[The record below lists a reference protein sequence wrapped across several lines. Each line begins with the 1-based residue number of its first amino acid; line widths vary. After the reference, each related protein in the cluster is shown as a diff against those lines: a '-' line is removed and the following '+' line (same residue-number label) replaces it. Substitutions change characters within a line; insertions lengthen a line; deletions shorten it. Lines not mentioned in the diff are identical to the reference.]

1 MFPNKYMF
9 KMPQLKLVELESPKA
24 RLERYLSINDKR
36 PNFIKRNLYNALGWN
51 VVAVLDQPK
60 FDEEIIERSWHFTG
74 RDIFVDSKMSFLN
87 KLKYLIKPE
96 VSFAMKLDHLHRKTE
111 TAKKWIIGMN
121 EVTNDGEIGYA
132 NEAASEA
139 PAANEDFFATAGSRE
154 QLANPSSQ
162 TAIAAPDTWA
172 EFDGTAD
179 AIAGSN
185 KVYDAAFPKRNDG
198 DADNT
203 GAGVDIVSFLV
214 SYTTGDFNDGGV
226 TIKNFA
232 ILDNAAPTDPSK
244 LLTHGQITAFNKT
257 ATDTLKFFINHEMR
271 RV

>member
-1 MFPNKYMF
+1 MK
-9 KMPQLKLVELESPKA
+9 QKLWPIVELESVQA
-24 RLERYLSINDKR
+24 RIERYLSVSDKR

-51 VVAVLDQPK
+51 VVAVLDSPK
-60 FDEEIIERSWHFTG
+60 YDEEVIERTYHFG
-74 RDIFVDSKMSFLN
+74 DKHIYVDPKLSFVN
-87 KLKYLIKPE
+87 KLKFLVKPE
-96 VSFAMKLDHLHRKTE
+96 VPLYLKLEALRRQTE
-111 TAKKWIIGMN
+111 SSKKWIMGMN

-132 NEAASEA
+132 NQAAEEA
-139 PAANEDFFATAGSRE
+139 PAANEDFFVTALSNI
-154 QLANPSSQ
+154 QLANPATQ
-162 TAIAAPDTWA
+162 NAILATDTFLQ
-172 EFDGTAD
+172 FDNPGGA

-185 KVYDAAFPKRNDG
+185 KNFDAAFPKRNDG

-203 GAGVDIVSFLV
+203 GAGVDIVSFLT

-226 TIKNFA
+226 TIKNFSINDQNTPVSA
-232 ILDNAAPTDPSK
+232 TK

>member
-1 MFPNKYMF
+1 MKQKSWPI
-9 KMPQLKLVELESPKA
+9 VELESVQA
-24 RLERYLSINDKR
+24 RIERYLSVSDHR

-51 VVAVLDQPK
+51 VVAVLESPK
-60 FDEEIIERSWHFTG
+60 HDEEVIERSYHFSG
-74 RDIFVDSKMSFLN
+74 RDIYVDPKLSFTN
-87 KLKYLIKPE
+87 KLKFLIRPE
-96 VSFAMKLDHLHRKTE
+96 VPFNLKLEMLKRRAEST
-111 TAKKWIIGMN
+111 KKWIAGMN

-154 QLANPSSQ
+154 QLANPASQ
-162 TAIAAPDTWA
+162 TAIAADDNWDD
-172 EFDGTAD
+172 FDAAPGD
-179 AIAGSN
+179 AISGSN

-214 SYTTGDFNDGGV
+214 SYTTGDFNDSGT

-232 ILDNAAPTDPSK
+232 ILDNAAPSAATK

>member
-1 MFPNKYMF
+1 MINEIVK
-9 KMPQLKLVELESPKA
+9 QKLWPVVELESAQA
-24 RLERYLSINDKR
+24 RIERYLSVSDHR
-36 PNFIKRNLYNALGWN
+36 PNFIKRNLYNTLGWN
-51 VVAVLDQPK
+51 VVAVLDKPK
-60 FDEEIIERSWHFTG
+60 FDEEIVERSYHFSG
-74 RDIFVDSKMSFLN
+74 KHIYVDPKLSFMN
-87 KLKYLIKPE
+87 KLKFLVKPE
-96 VSFAMKLDHLHRKTE
+96 VPFNLKLEMLKRRAEST
-111 TAKKWIIGMN
+111 KKWIAGMN

-139 PAANEDFFATAGSRE
+139 PSANEDFFATAASRE
-154 QLANPSSQ
+154 QLANPASQ
-162 TAIAAPDTWA
+162 TSIAATDTWA
-172 EFDGTAD
+172 EFDVVSTS
-179 AIAGSN
+179 IAGSN

-203 GAGVDIVSFLV
+203 GAGVDIVSFLT
-214 SYTTGDFNDGGV
+214 SYTTGDFNDGGT

-232 ILDNAAPTDPSK
+232 ILDNSSPTDPTK

>member
-1 MFPNKYMF
+1 MQ
-9 KMPQLKLVELESPKA
+9 QLIPKVVEIESIKA
-24 RLERYLSINDKR
+24 RMERFLSVSEKR
-36 PNFIKRNLYNALGWN
+36 PNFIKRNIYNSLNWN
-51 VVAVLDQPK
+51 VVAVLDKNIPEK
-60 FDEEIIERSWHFTG
+60 NEIERSYHFVGKDMYVAPELTFMTKLQHLI
-74 RDIFVDSKMSFLN
+74 RPEIPLN
-87 KLKYLIKPE
+87 
-96 VSFAMKLDHLHRKTE
+96 MKIDMLRRRTE
-111 TAKKWIIGMN
+111 EAKKWIIGMN

-139 PAANEDFFATAGSRE
+139 PAANEDFFATAASRM
-154 QLANPSSQ
+154 QLANPASQ
-162 TAIAAPDTWA
+162 NSILATDTWA
-172 EFDGTAD
+172 QFDTTAQ
-179 AIAGSN
+179 AIAGSL

-203 GAGVDIVSFLV
+203 GAGVDIVSFLT
-214 SYTTGDFNDGGV
+214 SYTTGDFNDGGT

-232 ILDNAAPTDPSK
+232 ILDNASPVDASK